1 MTFSKSISTLGLI
14 FVFFLFSF
22 VMTAQDQT
30 PRATS
35 VEAMANQLT
44 RYEVDQLKLDA
55 REAKDLKKINMI
67 YAESL
72 LDLRKKA
79 GKENTITQERA
90 LRRSHNLKIR
100 SILSSKKY
108 QEYLALKQRD
118 AEDEKEN

>member
-1 MTFSKSISTLGLI
+1 
-14 FVFFLFSF
+14 
-22 VMTAQDQT
+22 MTAQDQT

>member
-1 MTFSKSISTLGLI
+1 MKFSKSISTLGLT
-14 FVFFLFSF
+14 FVFFLLSF

-35 VEAMANQLT
+35 VESMANQLT

-55 REAKDLKKINMI
+55 REAKDLKKLNMI

-79 GKENTITQERA
+79 GKENNITQERA

-108 QEYLALKQRD
+108 QEYLALKQQE
-118 AEDEKEN
+118 AEGEKEN